1 MRFDPT
7 IHHRRSIRIQWY
19 DYCTEGAYFVTI
31 CGRGRKPLFGRIHNA
46 RMLLNDVGEVVERCW
61 GVIPDH
67 FSGVELDEYVVMPNH
82 IHGILFL
89 TSSEEG
95 AACGA
100 PTEDGPLARPRSLG
114 SIVRLFKSSASKES
128 RLLGLSTL
136 GSVWQ
141 RNYYEHVIRDGESLN
156 RIREYILT
164 NPLSWHLDRENPSRH
179 GRDDFDVWLD
189 SFRTRPKIK

>member
-1 MRFDPT
+1 
-7 IHHRRSIRIQWY
+7 
-19 DYCTEGAYFVTI
+19 
-31 CGRGRKPLFGRIHNA
+31 
-46 RMLLNDVGEVVERCW
+46 MLLNDLGDVVERCW
-61 GVIPDH
+61 GAIPDH
-67 FSGVELDEYVVMPNH
+67 FGEVELDEYIVMPNH

-89 TSSEEG
+89 TGNEKG

-100 PTEDGPLARPRSLG
+100 PTEDGPLTRPISVG

-141 RNYYEHVIRDGESLN
+141 RNYYEHVIRDHESLN

-164 NPLSWHLDRENPSRH
+164 NPLSWHLDLENPSRC